1 LTLSLTQRKEKGKHG
16 KFEALWI
23 SPFKISKV
31 FSNNTYKL
39 ENLED
44 VEVFGGHVNGHFLK
58 KHFSLAMSGFPC
70 HCKYHL
76 YFIFVLITHPIA
88 LG

>member
-1 LTLSLTQRKEKGKHG
+1 VLKWDAPKKEKGKHG

-23 SPFKISKV
+23 GPFKISKV

-58 KHFSLAMSGFPC
+58 KTLFFSHEWLSMP
-70 HCKYHL
+70 L
-76 YFIFVLITHPIA
+76 
-88 LG
+88 